1 MKRFTLVSS
10 TRGVNWRWGV
20 KLISRVWEKEN
31 LACKP
36 RRSRRVSSSA
46 TSRTGVRKNEGAAA
60 PPSASRRLNYPVKKK
75 KKKSGSGKKK
85 KKTIFFRDAIFF
97 AAESSVTHPGRT
109 GAAKTG
115 VKTISGFDS
124 DRATRG
130 DKETKAIYYRRG
142 GGAGRI
148 GAAKSRGF
156 NAGAI
161 AAEACSSGRRR
172 R

>member
-20 KLISRVWEKEN
+20 ELISRVWEKEN

-75 KKKSGSGKKK
+75 KKKNLAPEKKK
-85 KKTIFFRDAIFF
+85 KKKPFFSRRDFF
-97 AAESSVTHPGRT
+97 AAESSVAHPGRT
-109 GAAKTG
+109 GAARTG
-115 VKTISGFDS
+115 VKRLAVLIPTER
-124 DRATRG
+124 RAAIRKRRPSITAG
-130 DKETKAIYYRRG
+130 ETARG
-142 GGAGRI
+142 GSGRLN
-148 GAAKSRGF
+148 RGVL
-156 NAGAI
+156 
-161 AAEACSSGRRR
+161 CRRDSGRRR
-172 R
+172 